1 MSIEL
6 PYFEIA
12 GVGDFE
18 TLSQTIPWQI
28 GQNNINSIW
37 SKSKGEG
44 ATVMVLDTGYS
55 DHPDNCNEVKGPSF
69 VTNEPDSIDY
79 NGHGSHVVGII
90 GACDNSKGIVGVAPK
105 AKVISAKVMDKNG
118 RTLSPYIERALRYAL
133 DMKPDVVNIS
143 FGSADMLSGNVLH
156 LINKLWEEGIPLI
169 CAAGNHGPGKGL
181 YYPAG
186 YPNVIAV
193 GAIDIKRKIA
203 IFSAQGSAIDFAAP
217 GVDILSTY
225 LNQEYATLSGTSQAA
240 PFVTGLVALIVAYN
254 RKLGIKVN
262 NCDYI
267 KDVLKSAAKDVGV
280 SGFDEVYGN
289 GIIDPS
295 KMLKT
300 PIQTPANVDKRSF
313 WQKLFGIFK
322 KN

>member
-28 GQNNINSIW
+28 GQNHINSIW

-44 ATVMVLDTGYS
+44 ARVLVLDTGFS
-55 DHPDNCNEVKGPSF
+55 NHPDNCNEIKGPSF

-90 GACDNSKGIVGVAPK
+90 SACDDSDGIVGVAPK
-105 AKVISAKVMDKNG
+105 AKVVSAKVMDKNG
-118 RTLSPYIERALRYAL
+118 KTVSEYVEKALRYAL
-133 DMKPDVVNIS
+133 DTKPDVINIS
-143 FGSADMLSGNVLH
+143 FGSPTMLSGNVLH
-156 LINKLWEEGIPLI
+156 LVNKLWEEGIPLV

-193 GAIDIKRKIA
+193 GAIDIQRKIA

-217 GVDILSTY
+217 GVEILSTY
-225 LNQEYATLSGTSQAA
+225 LDKQYATLSGTSQAA
-240 PFVTGLVALIVAYN
+240 PFVTGLVALIVAHN
-254 RKLGIKVN
+254 KKLGIKVN
-262 NCDYI
+262 NSDYI
-267 KDVLKSAAKDVGV
+267 FDVLKSAAKDVGD
-280 SGFDEVYGN
+280 SGFDNAYGN

-300 PIQTPANVDKRSF
+300 NVKTPTIVDRRSF
-313 WQKLFGIFK
+313 FSKLFSVLRK
-322 KN
+322 K